1 MNDFNQEFKKLCA
14 EAKVFG
20 ANIVV
25 SNDKDILEKCSYGY
39 ADIDTKMES
48 DENTIY
54 RIASISKTVLAIGL
68 MQLVE
73 KGLVDLNEDISTY
86 LGFKVRN
93 PKYPDVPITVKMIT
107 THTSSI
113 QDGYDD
119 ENPAYDGITKGYNG
133 VNGTLLDVPLE
144 TLLNDT
150 TSEYYTKYTYG
161 DYKPGTRFCY
171 SNFGTGIMACIIE
184 KASGKWYVEYTEE
197 NIFKPLGINASFKS
211 SRLKNTENIA
221 NMYVLTSNGVKTYTR
236 ERFLDFKLPVFP
248 LGNNYRGPAG
258 GLFIT
263 MTDLSKIMRT
273 LMSYGEFNGVRI
285 LKKETVEKMYQS
297 EWIGTPHGDEYRGK
311 AIQMRIIDTCNNFT
325 MKGHT
330 GGAYGVRSYMFFS
343 IKYKIG
349 ACFITNGFNSIP
361 VSKLCNELFDK
372 SQDLWVSKY
381 SSYKPSEIT
390 IEENKISTDYRT
402 IIQDKLFINKEN
414 PYILAKALIDALDL
428 LPEYKED
435 KYDLELKSNGKYVKI
450 TDLILLNDEV
460 YIALDKTLKDLGIKY
475 EVKEGKYVINF

>member
-25 SNDKDILEKCSYGY
+25 SNDKDILENCSYGY

-48 DENTIY
+48 NENTIY

-93 PKYPDVPITVKMIT
+93 PKYPNVPITVKMIT

-150 TSEYYTKYTYG
+150 TSEYYTKYTFG

-197 NIFKPLGINASFKS
+197 NIFKPLGINASFRS

-236 ERFLDFKLPVFP
+236 EIFLDFKLPVFP

-273 LMSYGEFNGVRI
+273 LMSYGEYNGVRI

-297 EWIGTPHGDEYRGK
+297 EWIGTPPGDDYRGK

-330 GGAYGVRSYMFFS
+330 GGAYGVKSYMFFS

-349 ACFITNGFNSIP
+349 ACFITNGINSVP
-361 VSKLCNELFDK
+361 VSKLCSELFDK

-414 PYILAKALIDALDL
+414 PYILAKALFDALDL

-435 KYDLELKSNGKYVKI
+435 KYDLEIKSNGKYVKI